1 MEQVHGSEAR
11 LNEVL
16 LEGKRGDM
24 ARERELEQL
33 TAEETQL
40 RQQVECGLHAR
51 GKERAANVPQ
61 SVISWCL

>member
-16 LEGKRGDM
+16 LDGKRGDM

-40 RQQVECGLHAR
+40 RQQVECSLGAR
-51 GKERAANVPQ
+51 GKGR
-61 SVISWCL
+61 S